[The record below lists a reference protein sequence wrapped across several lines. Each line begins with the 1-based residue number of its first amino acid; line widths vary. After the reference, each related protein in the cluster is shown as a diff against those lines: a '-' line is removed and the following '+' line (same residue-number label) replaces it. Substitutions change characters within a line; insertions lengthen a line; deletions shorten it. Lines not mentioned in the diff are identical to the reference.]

1 MVQTCGR
8 VGQVLLLLCSK
19 RVGIGQDGCGI
30 SLLYPHLYLL
40 LSARWRRLCIHGVNF
55 YPTEGFNSMQSW
67 RDSCGTVSSM

>member
-1 MVQTCGR
+1 MVQTCRG